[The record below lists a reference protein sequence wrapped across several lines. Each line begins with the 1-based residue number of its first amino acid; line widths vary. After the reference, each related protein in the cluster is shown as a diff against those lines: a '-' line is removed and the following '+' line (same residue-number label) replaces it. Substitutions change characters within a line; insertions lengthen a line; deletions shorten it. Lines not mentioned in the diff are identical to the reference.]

1 MTTTLIRDRRVVTD
15 DAVLLADDAALPAA
29 GRAVVT
35 LARWQAERGT
45 LASHAPKVGVLLPNT
60 VDLAE
65 VWAQIADRDL
75 ICLSFPAFGD
85 GRAYSQ
91 ARLLRER
98 YRYGGEIRATGAA
111 VVADQAA
118 ELLRCGFDA
127 FALRADQNP
136 DRFIE
141 RLEAARSRTWY
152 QAPAAEVPVF
162 ARRRSA

>member
-1 MTTTLIRDRRVVTD
+1 MTRPLIRGGRVVAEDAPVLTD
-15 DAVLLADDAALPAA
+15 DAPLPRV
-29 GRAVVT
+29 GRVIVT
-35 LARWQAERGT
+35 LARWQAEHGT
-45 LASHAPKVGVLLPNT
+45 LAGHTPKVGVLLPNT

-65 VWAQIADRDL
+65 VWTQVADRDL

-98 YRYGGEIRATGAA
+98 YGYAGEIRATGAA
-111 VVADQAA
+111 VVVDQAA

-141 RLEAARSRTWY
+141 RLEAARSQAWY
-152 QAPAAEVPVF
+152 QAPSAQTPVF
-162 ARRRSA
+162 ARRRGA